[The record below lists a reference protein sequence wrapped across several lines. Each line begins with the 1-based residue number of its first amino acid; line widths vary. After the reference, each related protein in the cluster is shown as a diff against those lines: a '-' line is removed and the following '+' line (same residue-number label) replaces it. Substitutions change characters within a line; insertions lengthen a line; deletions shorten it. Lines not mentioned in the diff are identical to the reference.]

1 MILTIYI
8 AILIYFFV
16 GGIGFYFINRNKPNE
31 IARQSYTKFAVYFV
45 IINLLFFS
53 IVVTPRVF
61 TILSALIIIVGLVEL
76 IHLFKK
82 SRDVGTSFFLN
93 SLLIYSALSAG
104 FFLFGFLEKELILY
118 TFIVL
123 SIFDSFSQITGQL
136 WGKHRPFP
144 KISPNK
150 TIGGLIGG
158 GITAAF
164 SAFLL
169 KSLYPMPAFE
179 SIILIF
185 GLLLFAFAGDLAASF
200 YKRKFGVK
208 NYNNLIPGHGG
219 FLDRFDSLIA
229 GGAWVTVAVFLMSL
243 KSY

>member
-1 MILTIYI
+1 MIPIIYI

-16 GGIGFYFINRNKPNE
+16 GGIGFYLINRNKPNE
-31 IARQSYTKFAVYFV
+31 IARQSYIKFAIYFV

-53 IVVTPRVF
+53 IAVNPLVF
-61 TILSALIIIVGLVEL
+61 QIINAFIIIVGCAEL
-76 IHLFKK
+76 FDLYKK
-82 SRDVGTSFFLN
+82 SHSSELSFFLR
-93 SLLIYSALSAG
+93 SLLIYSILSAG
-104 FFLFGFLEKELILY
+104 FFFFGFLEKELILY

-136 WGKHRPFP
+136 WGKNRPFP

-150 TIGGLIGG
+150 TAGGLIGG
-158 GITAAF
+158 GIIAAF

-169 KSLYPMPAFE
+169 KSLYPMALSK
-179 SIILIF
+179 SIILVF
-185 GLLLFAFAGDLAASF
+185 GLLFFAFAGDLAASF
-200 YKRKFGVK
+200 YKRKHEVK

-229 GGAWVTVAVFLMSL
+229 GGAWVALAAFLMNL
-243 KSY
+243 DSY